1 LHFDLTDQYQDRPSS
16 IHDLDPRV
24 KLVLTILY
32 ILGLSLTPEAA
43 WLVFLVWFIML
54 LLVVRWAQLGPTYTI
69 RRSYIAA
76 PFIMAAL
83 PILFILDGG
92 RTLITLPGLGWTV
105 STAGFDRFFTIL
117 IRTWIGVQAGIL
129 LTVSTRFPD
138 LIWALDALHMPKVLV
153 AIISFMYRYLF
164 VLIDQS
170 MRMRQARASRS
181 AVSQESRRPSA
192 IWHAKVAGM
201 MVGSLFLRSLER
213 SERVYAAMASRGYD
227 GEMRILNS
235 YHMRP
240 QDWFGLAMGSIILFL
255 PLFIPFIF
263 IR

>member
-1 LHFDLTDQYQDRPSS
+1 MHFDLTDQYQDRPSS

-24 KLVLTILY
+24 KVVLTILY

-43 WLVFLVWFIML
+43 WFVFLVFFVML
-54 LLVVRWAQLGPTYTI
+54 LLVVGWAQLGLTYTI

-76 PFIMAAL
+76 PFILAAL
-83 PILFILDGG
+83 PIFFMLDGP
-92 RTLITLPGLGWTV
+92 TLFTLPGLGWTV
-105 STAGFDRFFTIL
+105 SAAGFDRFFTIL

-138 LIWALDALHMPKVLV
+138 LIWALDELHVPKVLV
-153 AIISFMYRYLF
+153 AIVSFMYRYLF

-181 AVSQESRRPSA
+181 AVTQESRRPSA
-192 IWHAKVAGM
+192 IWHAKVVGM

-213 SERVYAAMASRGYD
+213 SERVYAAMASRGYE

-235 YHMRP
+235 FHMRP
-240 QDWFGLAMGSIILFL
+240 QDWFGLAMGSIVLLI
-255 PLFIPFIF
+255 PLFIQFIF

>member
-24 KLVLTILY
+24 KVVLTILY
-32 ILGLSLTPEAA
+32 ILGLSLTPEGA
-43 WLVFLVWFIML
+43 WLVFLVWFVML
-54 LLVVRWAQLGPTYTI
+54 LLVVGWAQLGLTYTI

-76 PFIMAAL
+76 PFILAAL
-83 PILFILDGG
+83 PILFMLDGP
-92 RTLITLPGLGWTV
+92 TLITLPGLGWTV

-117 IRTWIGVQAGIL
+117 IRTWIGVQAGIM

-138 LIWALDALHMPKVLV
+138 LIWALDALHMPKILV
-153 AIISFMYRYLF
+153 AIVSFMYRYLF

-181 AVSQESRRPSA
+181 AVTQNRRRPNA
-192 IWHAKVAGM
+192 IWQAKVVGM

-213 SERVYAAMASRGYD
+213 SERVYAAMASRGYA
-227 GEMRILNS
+227 GEMRILNTF
-235 YHMRP
+235 HMRP
-240 QDWFGLAMGSIILFL
+240 QDWFGLAMGAILLFL
-255 PLFIPFIF
+255 PLIIPFIF

>member
-1 LHFDLTDQYQDRPSS
+1 MHFDLTDQYQDRPSS

-24 KLVLTILY
+24 KVVLTILY

-43 WLVFLVWFIML
+43 WLVFLIWFVML
-54 LLVVRWAQLGPTYTI
+54 LLVVGWAQLGPTYTI

-76 PFIMAAL
+76 PFILAAL
-83 PILFILDGG
+83 PILFILDGP
-92 RTLITLPGLGWTV
+92 TLITLPGLGWTV
-105 STAGFDRFFTIL
+105 SAAGFDRFFTIM
-117 IRTWIGVQAGIL
+117 IRTWIGVQAGTL
-129 LTVSTRFPD
+129 LTVTTRFPD

-153 AIISFMYRYLF
+153 AIVSFMYRYLF

-181 AVSQESRRPSA
+181 AVSKDGRRPSA

-213 SERVYAAMASRGYD
+213 SERVYAAMASRGFD

-240 QDWFGLAMGSIILFL
+240 QDWFRLAMGSILLFL
-255 PLFIPFIF
+255 PLIIPFIF

>member
-1 LHFDLTDQYQDRPSS
+1 MHFDLTDQYQDRPSS

-24 KLVLTILY
+24 KVVLTILY

-43 WLVFLVWFIML
+43 WFVFLLWFVML
-54 LLVVRWAQLGPTYTI
+54 LLVVGWAQLGPTYTI

-76 PFIMAAL
+76 PFILAAL
-83 PILFILDGG
+83 PILFMLDGP
-92 RTLITLPGLGWTV
+92 TLITLPGLGWTV

-153 AIISFMYRYLF
+153 AIVSFMYRYLF

-181 AVSQESRRPSA
+181 AVTQDSRRPSA

-235 YHMRP
+235 FYMRP
-240 QDWFGLAMGSIILFL
+240 QDWFGLSMGSIVLFI
-255 PLFIPFIF
+255 PLFIQFIF

>member
-1 LHFDLTDQYQDRPSS
+1 MHFDLTDQYQDRPSS

-24 KLVLTILY
+24 KVVLTILY
-32 ILGLSLTPEAA
+32 ILGLSLTPEGA
-43 WLVFLVWFIML
+43 WLVFLVWFVM
-54 LLVVRWAQLGPTYTI
+54 LLVVVGLAQLGPTYTI

-76 PFIMAAL
+76 PFILAAF
-83 PILFILDGG
+83 PILFTLDGP
-92 RTLITLPGLGWTV
+92 TLITLPGLGWTV
-105 STAGFDRFFTIL
+105 STAGFDRFTTIL

-138 LIWALDALHMPKVLV
+138 IIWALDGLHIPKVLV
-153 AIISFMYRYLF
+153 AIVSFMYRYLF

-181 AVSQESRRPSA
+181 AVTPDSRRPSA

-227 GEMRILNS
+227 GEMRILKSFYMLPCFRSTFRRRN
-235 YHMRP
+235 RR
-240 QDWFGLAMGSIILFL
+240 IIHHS
-255 PLFIPFIF
+255 
-263 IR
+263 

>member
-1 LHFDLTDQYQDRPSS
+1 MHFDLTDQYQDRPSS

-24 KLVLTILY
+24 KVVLTILY
-32 ILGLSLTPEAA
+32 ILALSLTPQAA
-43 WLVFLVWFIML
+43 WLVFLVLYVML

-76 PFIMAAL
+76 PFILAAL
-83 PILFILDGG
+83 PILFTLDG
-92 RTLITLPGLGWTV
+92 RPLITLPGLGWTV
-105 STAGFDRFFTIL
+105 SAAGFDRFLTIL

-170 MRMRQARASRS
+170 MRMRQARASRC
-181 AVSQESRRPSA
+181 AVSLDSRRPSA

-227 GEMRILNS
+227 GEMRILKS
-235 YHMRP
+235 FHMRL
-240 QDWFGLAMGSIILFL
+240 QDWFGLTMGTVLLFL

-263 IR
+263 MR